1 MSRMGTLFQFEF
13 KKIIRRKIVWISTAI
28 AIAVI
33 LLTVGGTMLDFL
45 FMEGESD
52 ETMYQAFLVD
62 KAYQE
67 ALDGRPVD
75 QELLEEMVA
84 AYSKLPADVERYSDT
99 EEYRNYARAYS
110 AIFNLVRIMTGMSSA
125 ETRQWAAD
133 EADLYAGRQAEIE
146 RLAASCFLSREELE
160 FWKAQEAKMEWP
172 MVFRYKEGYW
182 RLCDCVYTIGLL
194 AIVMAAVCLSG
205 AFVEE
210 HARKTDQ
217 LILSSRYG
225 RGTVYW
231 AKFLAGMSFALLQ
244 SVLFAAAA
252 FMTAFAIYGSEGFGA
267 DFRLACGEV
276 FPPLTIGGAVLISY
290 GCMIAAVAVTAAF
303 VMLLSEMLRSSV
315 GTLSLVTGMVILSMF
330 VNVPEHLRVLS
341 QVWSYLPSEFVAEWN
356 IFNPRT
362 VPVFGGFLMSWQAAP
377 LLYLVLGGGFAV
389 LGKRVFVGYQ
399 VSGR

>member
-1 MSRMGTLFQFEF
+1 MSRMKTLYLFEL
-13 KKIIRRKIVWISTAI
+13 KKILRRKIVWISTAI
-28 AIAVI
+28 AVAVI
-33 LLTVGGTMLDFL
+33 LVTVGGTMLDFL
-45 FMEGESD
+45 FMEGESE
-52 ETMYQAFLVD
+52 ETMYQAFLID

-75 QELLEEMVA
+75 QELLEEMTA
-84 AYSKLPADVERYSDT
+84 AYGKLPAGEERYSDT
-99 EEYRNYARAYS
+99 EEYRRYARPYS
-110 AIFNLVRIMTGMSSA
+110 SVFNFVRIMTGMTSA
-125 ETRQWAAD
+125 ETRQWQAN
-133 EADLYAGRQAEIE
+133 EEELYERRQAAVEQ
-146 RLAASCFLSREELE
+146 LAASYALTQEEQE
-160 FWKAQEAKMEWP
+160 FWQAQEAGKEWP
-172 MVFRYKEGYW
+172 VIYRYKEGYW

-210 HARKTDQ
+210 HTRKTDQ

-244 SVLFAAAA
+244 SVFFAAVA
-252 FMTAFAIYGSEGFGA
+252 FLTAFAIYGAEGFGA
-267 DFRLACGEV
+267 DFRLACDGL
-276 FPPLTIGGAVLISY
+276 FPPLTMGGATLLSY
-290 GCMIAAVAVTAAF
+290 GCMVAAVMVTAAF
-303 VMLLSEMLRSSV
+303 VMILSEILRSSV
-315 GTLSLVTGMVILSMF
+315 GTLSLVTGTVILSMF

-341 QVWSYLPSEFVAEWN
+341 QIWSYLPSEFVAEWN

-377 LLYLVLGGGFAV
+377 LLYLIVGVGFAV